1 MSDKIDN
8 LRCFSQP
15 LIHLN
20 GTNNVTPV
28 SLPTLSL
35 LNDYS
40 RNSVNFDK
48 VHLSLSVLRLDP
60 ADRAVIKIADERD
73 AIQKKAFTNW
83 VNQHL
88 VKRNCWVQD
97 LFLDLR
103 NGYLLVR
110 LLECLTNEVLGLE
123 YIESRVHWIQNIQR
137 VLDFLR
143 YRGIRI
149 VNIRADEIV
158 DGNPKLTLGLIWI
171 IILHFQLA
179 ELIENQTKLQSDL
192 RVNLSMDNAAKQTLL
207 SWCRAVTA
215 NYPGV
220 YIKDFTESWKDGRA
234 FLALIHRY
242 RPDLIDFRQIDR
254 QSTRE
259 NLDLT
264 FDLAE
269 RELEVT
275 RLFDSDDIAKT
286 TDERSIITYVASIYD
301 KLVCNSSKHS
311 LYPVPIVP
319 PMPSLYHHDQNSTS
333 RLIDSTFQ
341 LLSASNQ
348 LSDELKSLW
357 SDYRILGSDLIQW
370 LRSTTD
376 RMANRHFPS
385 DLKSMQERVM
395 DEIRRH
401 RRDERPR
408 RERERQQLVRMYEE
422 LKPSF
427 ERGLL
432 PIDLFLRIEQIH
444 RLWDEYDIALQER
457 ELAARNET
465 HRLDR
470 LQWAGNRALRDCIQ
484 VQAQLTALERRVV
497 ELKSELPGQHIFDT
511 NNEIRRW
518 CDQLTQIEAKINGLF
533 NQVQH
538 LRTGRYMQT
547 EQIYRNVCTLHQ
559 KFLDLQRLYRE
570 FTSSSTVLSPPSVVS
585 SSVCSTS
592 MTMSSHS
599 TFTSLKNGTI
609 LENTH
614 LIQGKLISPIEQCLQ
629 WIMEHSHTVQTASY
643 GANRKSVEEATR
655 RHEQFHR
662 EVLNFKNEIDRCK
675 ANQQKLPT
683 RSKEEKQVLN
693 ESLQILEQNY
703 QQLMEASLKR
713 RNMSKSLL
721 EFVERAYNELIW
733 LREHESFEVTRDWT
747 EIYHN
752 ELDRIR
758 IDFQKLMHEI
768 HEKEIVY
775 SELSVLGSSIQLEN
789 YDVTDLVQTYL
800 NALER
805 HWAWLLQLTYCFE
818 AHIEQ
823 SARFQSFFND
833 VEQCELLLTTS
844 LEELRSLYESTL
856 NATTTEQGETLLKQL
871 QELHTRVIGQESF
884 IFQLVDISQEI
895 IPPIPSH
902 VDARDSSTT
911 LIGRRIRVLCS
922 FQPKDYFS
930 DNQSYSGDVSIV
942 NSANTSHLS
951 IANASIS
958 SIIEPIF
965 WPVGNNT
972 GYFDKGDFFIIL
984 ENPENHKL
992 QVRTANGSTLTVPL
1006 TCFLPCWPSS
1016 EAMDRAKRIITTLQ
1030 HFKTCW
1036 SELNLRIHGHLLT
1049 VTMSKFIDG
1058 APLQYN
1064 IPQQMDIRKVIY
1076 RDAERYCLELQL
1088 ANVPATEVEKFKQ
1101 RFLDFQNSCIKQ
1113 VNGVQT
1119 TDDKTG
1125 NEGLLTKSS
1134 EIYSII
1140 DELRTVL
1147 STLTVRLRESNS
1159 IPLPGRSIDMEV
1171 RIKDHKEW
1179 SHALA
1184 RVRAQCTGLEEHIN
1198 SQLQSRSL
1206 NEQDTLLSTSLY
1218 ALHRAASE
1226 LALTGHEFS
1235 CRLADADAWIARLE
1249 QTDQILT
1256 DCELCLLGCAVR
1268 VHGLLQL
1275 DDLNSSTDPDGLRV
1289 TVVERAHRDL
1299 KSVAERLPQIR
1310 TDLDLLSQQLTR
1322 FMVSNEAF
1330 NETLQY
1336 DTANLC
1342 ENSNLLKMHLS
1353 PCTDNHYLESNLA
1366 CSEHRLA
1373 EATKEVEQE
1382 LKSFGESL
1390 VCFSNYQKLSSQLIV
1405 WSSEFSSR
1413 MRSFGEMAQSL
1424 GLKSSDTNMITV
1436 QNPSLLKEIL
1446 KQSDDLLTDLQV
1458 NSDVMEQLN
1467 KEVAHLISSLTNYAQ
1482 HTQNYRE
1489 LVESVFQK
1497 AGGSRD
1503 YQWSPGYGLF
1513 DMGRVLQTTDQLNEQ
1528 FNTHSRRI
1536 YDIVNCLNRLLRS
1549 EEPIS
1554 MNLSGPIF
1562 VKPYRELYVGKW
1574 PNELN
1579 NCLKETQSSFSPL
1592 VSRSKYQ
1599 ENGKDHTLPLKV
1611 ANNSKDKNHSDLSY
1625 FNQLVGEKGLKYSV
1639 YLNDVRSQPV
1649 CLLPT
1654 GWEAATLT
1662 TISKARE
1669 LYGPKIFPTTGA
1681 WFVTNLAGENETYG
1695 LGETICLGDALRCG
1709 LIDLVGHNCH
1719 QNRSS
1724 LAISWSEAID
1734 RGWLTAYTIQALNR
1748 NIKIGDY
1755 SASVTDFLT
1764 SPSRNPI
1771 DRHIDPK
1778 TGVVMPYGKKVID
1791 LYSDGFINEAD
1802 FHHLASI
1809 LSSGMCV
1816 EFRDCHLTWYEAL
1829 SIGQADISWKPC
1841 LSDWLAAG
1849 AYNPNTRRLRVSLLK
1864 SGKVNSKSKTS
1875 NNSLVF
1881 TENELTI
1888 RDAIKNGLL
1897 DNTVPEVIL
1906 PVENQVGD
1914 YHATSYR
1921 RVSLSE
1927 AVQIGLVDDVSGYWL
1942 GSSSSSSRTK
1952 VGVEV
1957 AQAAGLLTKAPC
1969 LAEIVLSG
1977 LISFTAPNMSEKH
1990 PRNNVGILDAHTGQ
2004 YVLFPEAIKRGMI
2017 VGNQP
2022 AIILMQSHPN
2032 QVLTLVEALN
2042 TNLITPSGFI
2052 ILENKPMN
2060 LWDAVNNNYIRLIYT
2075 KSYPPPVGLLLAAK
2089 ESNQTH
2095 HQHPILQAILTGL
2108 IDSSKE
2114 EIILSSTDPRQHGT
2128 SSSQQRISLRKSA
2141 KHSGLCDLHSIQLL
2155 THGCG
2160 LFNEDGRELTGLEA
2174 LNSGWLKPCEDFQLG
2189 STITYGQITD
2199 PVSGSSIILSP
2210 NMKTMKNI
2218 DISPVGAQLL
2228 LGLSINRPSLAYL
2241 INQRFITRLAWLGP
2255 GLHND
2260 NLINKTLNDSWFT
2273 HSCRSDDILAVIDPI
2288 SRRKITQ
2295 SEAIRRHLLDM
2306 ETGTFRDP
2314 VHNQI
2319 YPISEAIEKGH
2330 ILVKEK
2336 SLMGNTS
2343 SVPHSLHSEV
2353 NESVE
2358 MVSVKETRLYKILN
2372 VLDPRTGIRI
2382 DPNEAAKKG
2391 LINLESFTYHG
2402 VQPSI
2407 PIESAQQLG
2416 YISIYGNNYEASH
2429 DSLMV
2434 DSTDKLSYTLAQLFN
2449 SGQLVKQSGSKC
2461 VIKVP
2466 GYTDPMSLNAA
2477 ITLGLVNVEHSIV
2490 KEFNTEKLYSLD
2502 KAILVGLINDHKGLL
2517 LYKNKWIPL
2526 TDAINR
2532 GLIADKKLPTEIP
2545 TFEEALEKGLIDPA
2559 SNTFHQSDNNSNSN
2573 RSYSINVHDAI
2584 KQGLLK
2590 PPATETFGNL
2600 NSLPNKGYTHSMDSL
2615 LAIKRR
2621 SAKDSNYTAELRNN
2635 TLPPI
2640 IPSGHLLSNGNDFI
2654 ANSGRTESKLI
2665 KFLDCHGVGRLR
2677 GKSSH
2682 CNLRS
2687 KSTVNDGDEYTI
2699 RKKPRVKSCDIP
2711 KLKERNCVLYAFY
2724 YLHDDVRVEASITD
2738 TMVREGRVDV
2748 HRKTICDP
2756 ISGQFYPI
2764 PEALTK
2770 GFVFGIVFTQA
2781 EQHSENDQRTSNSL
2795 YWLEVFHYRHDI
2807 YRLERVF
2814 DPYLNSLVSVSDA
2827 IGTGIIDP
2835 IHCSYTHPV
2844 SGNLYSIEE
2853 ALYQGWIQALP
2864 VGNPPPFDLIGS
2876 SFDHVHVR
2884 TVEETT
2890 TFTRSVHTILR
2901 SKQLQNNINK
2911 EICSPD
2917 QKSMHISPQT
2927 TLNVQRQ
2934 IQCKTPPSYRPTNRI
2949 LTDSSIRYKL
2959 KSDNQITPSEINHN
2973 IKSEK
2978 SEVSTYSHPN
2988 EQHYSDRKQEVNK
3001 TAKSAE
3007 SETTRK
3013 LISQLSTALDEETS
3027 WITGLELK
3035 LLQMGNLTLDDNL
3048 NRHLLDDHQEILN
3061 KIRTHQSSSRSVL
3074 FQAEQ
3079 AIETLRHTNQP
3090 ESIWKQLEVKC
3101 QELRTRLEDLQTEAE
3116 GRVRILLHS
3125 LDSLEHLTYKLQS
3138 LRNLLENLDSVL
3150 LVNTPSVNTTT
3161 TTTIG
3166 ENQLSNKLN
3175 TINHPDE
3182 IDSCILRIKA
3192 ALSESNSS
3200 HNNVISTL
3208 PSVKQKFIASVN
3220 RYADSK
3226 KTYNIKLN
3234 HFTGLNCK
3242 QYEDKIQRNN
3252 IELED
3257 RIEYT
3262 VKEANNRLLHLIG
3275 RLEIQSTYLTEI
3287 NILYKQYEKHLS
3299 ESIHQLDKTKL
3310 QLNIIQKSLLR
3321 SDELN
3326 TLTMNKIKKLSQER
3340 LTKLYTLQ
3348 GDLNKTE
3355 NDLKNLKSVELDL
3368 IEKKFTEA
3376 NLITNNSMNAM
3387 NQPLDNA
3394 LNYQKQ
3400 LIDQCEKLQ
3409 KQFMKYLLTNQ
3420 TTQECLNEFLN
3431 QTNRIGDQLSNDYID
3446 HKMDEIK
3453 KQSIEFPLDMNKL
3466 NETLAQINSIQ
3477 SASQILRNRLNQTIE
3492 QIKTIDPNKLRL
3504 TQSEL
3509 KQTDILD
3516 NRLETLKDDVISR
3529 ISQLD
3534 TLQNQLTQ
3542 YDNDINE
3549 FNIWLDEVGNQLNCQ
3564 TTAHLPENYLKHKL
3578 QSIKMLIPN
3587 RKLQLDNIQQS
3598 INALL
3603 TKLPESDDHGKL
3615 MKENMNKLNNR
3626 WSQLLHL
3633 INTRED
3639 DLKARES
3646 FNNSYAQARN
3656 QVQDMLLTAD
3666 GRLTTLSSPIT
3677 LNLNSV
3683 KQQMDKLNELYSLRE
3698 TIKQHLDEVDQ
3709 LGSAYDTL
3717 LNTSS
3722 GSDKNF
3728 GRGTTSSNDAHI
3740 SASSAVPRVS
3750 TSAAYKQSKDNKL
3763 MNVLSPMASSGSSG
3777 ISSADPMCNLHEIN
3791 EVNRELDE
3799 LHERYDQLGNCL
3811 NERRNEFKSLII
3823 NLNNFEEKR
3832 LELINWL
3839 GDYVKTVNN
3848 VNRNISTV
3856 QSVNQAVNELKKYRA
3871 QFNEQIPKL
3880 EIVRQSFTQVLH
3892 NRDHMPGAVELRN
3905 SMHSLEQQWNEAVVL
3920 NDKSQQD
3927 LNKLQRDLNE
3937 FHKLDIDLTR
3947 KLQQKANRIHSVHD
3961 KCLADNIMGSE
3972 SHLNQISTLRQE
3984 LDSVVPELN
3993 KFNHLVQNFK
4003 NLIPESLINQ
4013 LDFNSTNERVR
4024 NDFNQLV
4031 NELSKWESETM
4042 SKIEPKTNYEQLVQ
4056 QLDSQLKTIKTKM
4069 ECSPVKE
4076 PVEKTNDLNEI
4087 NKKIEEI
4094 KPVLEKAEQLCTQLC
4109 EHSINPTDQC
4119 NMKAKLLDLQHSYDQ
4134 LINEYHKRENG
4145 KTEHS
4150 PSLPSKS
4157 ELSPI
4162 NKLDELNQWVSVKN
4176 KQLQN
4181 MSHDLLSS
4189 SVSHTNIPE
4198 TTQIESD
4205 LQNLE
4210 SMSEELKVKQR
4221 ELQDLKE
4228 NNKLNSSSLP
4238 MDSKTIDLCI
4248 NQMNLLQNAVT
4259 AQQRQLK
4266 SRTSKEFLLS
4276 DQLEQLEVWI
4286 TNEAIQLLNEPIAI
4300 NGKYL
4305 DEKPIPLTNQQQTL
4319 QNRIQSICNK
4329 QKELNSLKEKLSHI
4343 KTYNDQPNILTEY
4356 QQNELQIST
4365 NGLQNKLNK
4374 LENDVKLKLSH
4385 IDDIQKAY
4393 SAAQNSLD
4401 TYKHS
4406 CDDLETRWLN
4416 LQQVLSTIEVKDLLK
4431 SSSSSPIS
4439 SSPPSSP
4446 SITKP
4451 SNQIKQIRGQMI
4463 ELQSELL
4470 ELTNH
4475 SPKYFDSK
4483 DHSSNIS
4490 LVHQLNQLEL
4500 LIQSYGDKKSQ
4511 QSMQKLFDELQL
4523 TTKRLETIEQ
4533 ALEMNFEMFQVK
4545 DMDPFSIH
4553 FIKKLNYIYMELQNI
4568 QFNINENQKIIHL
4581 NSETTQHRIEYFQ
4594 ALLKQL
4600 NDCKQNVNDGRSELA
4615 DKMVSLPDERKLSPI
4630 YSNFLTTLNQ
4640 YDTQCNNM
4648 SKQIDHIISALNN
4661 RVKQTEQMATLR
4673 QNINS
4678 LLKKVRE
4685 SRQLPLNEQYLQNEL
4700 DVLDSNMKSLKE
4712 LSEELC
4718 KSPNDSS
4725 DKQIS
4730 SHQLEYEIK
4739 TLENVIHEELA
4750 NSKSVIPPEKQA
4762 ERLISHLRDTLV
4774 EVQHDLHIL
4783 SNQLSSSSNQ
4793 EMITSIIDDYH
4804 TLNSRI
4810 LARLDHFEQLD
4821 QLIQS
4826 IQNKLIH
4833 NRLNNEKQLIKNDY
4847 NYVYKEIQFN
4857 LNKFHLFNENE
4868 KLFNEKIYQILN
4880 WLKQKQICLNESI
4893 QITNT
4898 TIGNTT
4904 ILIDLNEKLK
4914 QLKSLS
4920 EDIENYHTT
4929 IEEIKLSGEQL
4940 CESGRFLVN
4949 EDSIQ
4954 NRLVNLSDIYEELQS
4969 DTKRKLFILESAL
4982 PVAQSLTS
4990 SVNTLSSRLLN
5001 VESRLNGLL
5010 ENNTKDVS
5018 SAQLEKSLIDQL
5030 EYEMING
5037 LEPQYQQVHSL
5048 WNQLK
5053 QICKPID
5060 LFINPSTLT
5069 TTQFPNHSDARLG
5082 HVEQID
5088 NELRRYDEFN
5098 EKLTDLAK
5106 IVGSNRQK
5114 AKQLMH
5120 KLEIKSQWLDLAL
5133 KRFDPKIS
5141 TAPSLDWDNYS
5152 DENHF
5157 IINESLEKMPTIRS
5171 LGTEFPYLAVLP
5183 YQPVM
5188 LDKLHERIEQ
5198 FQGNWKKYQIDLTQ
5212 LCDQIHD
5219 IIQSSA
5225 LSTSSTNQN
5234 SAIKSSLSS
5243 SPIKTNKSFVPF
5255 TTDKFYHEL
5264 SDAVSSVSK
5273 QMITLDNRLSQTEIK
5288 FAEVYPLAKCFTT
5301 DMYEFQNWLQHIE
5314 EAKNEIADNLSDS
5327 SVTVDDLGGNRKRIE
5342 MIKNLDDEIE
5352 RQKSVLDRIL
5362 RTSGPL
5368 LSLIAPNEANTVRL
5382 QVKQICDHYA
5392 NLRKLI
5398 KTRAI
5403 KAEANLKQSDE
5414 FVEQLNSMSDLFSAI
5429 SEQAVRLGV
5438 PLEVPGTTVKPSIL
5452 SNVQNE
5458 SSKQLL
5464 DQHHALDMLGRIH
5477 SMTSVQPD
5485 HLQEHISGTSALM
5498 EALECR
5504 LPELEA
5510 LTISIRAQLES
5521 KPTVKE
5527 STTTREPGTVE
5538 LIESVDLEAVLKN
5551 ADKLQTDWIQLHNK
5565 LNSRVITLQSAYKT
5579 SSEQFWP
5586 IISDLRNRL
5595 DKIKESLNI
5604 IGSGCSLNDPCIR
5617 RDPLDSNS
5625 YKEQCKDL
5633 FELRE
5638 ELNDI
5643 SQQLNESYEAGQ
5655 KLINLINGQ
5664 MTDNS
5669 IQSSLSQTSLMP
5681 TIMTDSFS
5689 LRRDEEQAIR
5699 NEVDYA
5705 LHGLKVSQ
5713 EHLVDKCE
5721 CLIKQ
5726 LNERELCASQFKS
5739 DLINLIKWLTEQ
5751 ESVWDNFQPISNNVD
5766 IVTKQLDEI
5775 VQWNDNLMNKHS
5787 EVEALNWLAGKLMS
5801 NTDNERFALDDTSDD
5816 GTFPVQNTTSLQSDL
5831 TVANRRWDNL
5841 LDSGNSRRHRLQTVL
5856 LGLGEF
5862 ESAID
5867 GLIKWID
5874 QMQTAVDQI
5883 PIRRA
5888 NIRGLEADL
5897 ARIKVIHHN
5906 INSHQLS
5913 VVRIEEQARKLERA
5927 DCNKIDKPSG
5937 VDTDKDVKRKSQ
5949 TSDFKTSDIRDK
5961 IIQMNKAWEH
5971 LKLSVRNK
5979 QAALEEALSETF
5991 NFHGQLDQ
5999 LIRRT
6004 RQLKSRM
6011 PPPGARIMGG
6021 LPDSAREQLR
6031 RFMEVYDEL
6040 VKIGSELDELRRNSA
6055 ALLVNQSA
6063 AESCNQLTTN
6073 LERFS
6078 DHYAQLLKH
6087 AQDIRDRMELGLKQ
6101 VEELHDHLSQ
6111 MMQWLTQMERTILQQ
6126 KPVSRIVAR
6135 LFQLIRDHT
6144 ELRKEITGHRD
6155 ALINLDR
6162 LASQIQ
6168 CQSQKQDVILVKNLL
6183 SSIHTRWEQLVSR
6196 SAERTRQLNTGL
6208 KEASNFLDNWTS
6220 LTDWLKENLASLEE
6234 DGDRVATR
6242 PEKVAYQLALHREL
6256 QRALS
6261 TRTVAYDGVRRY
6273 ARQLR
6278 DRAPVCDHDELDD
6291 MVSELKHL
6299 WQAVCTKALARQ
6311 RTLEQALLAAGLYK
6325 EALEALLDWLSK
6337 IEPQLAEQQTGN
6349 YGDVDIVEQLLESHN
6364 RFKAELEQRATS
6376 VKLIHQAAS
6385 DLMNKASSTTDSGA
6399 GSSAS
6404 NQADVFAMQAQ
6415 LNHLSKIWDRVQNLT
6430 QRRSERL
6437 DHALKMAQQFQD
6449 TCRSLMD
6456 YFAGA
6461 ERVIHRLAALPTFDD
6476 DGELEIEIAGT
6487 NNPPTNLTDA
6497 ITAHRQTHS
6506 NLMNQADRV
6515 EAALQLGNKLLSQA
6529 HPAAVKRLRQWVNT
6543 IRTRWEELTS
6553 WSEQRGDRLQEALE
6567 EQNKRKLQ
6575 REELMH
6581 WIHVKTS
6588 ELKSIPTSI
6597 PISSLSSSS
6606 TNLQSAKSKLDSNDS
6621 KSIDSKDLFSIT
6633 QERIAISTITSLVR
6647 QPNVV
6652 VNSNSSINSKD
6663 LKQPEILTDFT
6674 TVLNEITDSK
6684 IIEQLLN
6691 LHSHLEEEVRQKQL
6705 IYENI
6710 IKHAKRR
6717 TPVKSSHNINN
6728 NNRRSR
6734 LPIRPSGNLFNRSI
6748 NTANQQHNQSI
6759 SVFTS
6764 PNINQLYLNWRE
6776 LWIAM
6781 LTRKSQLNERLAY
6794 LNEVEK
6800 MKDFHF
6806 ESWRQRYVSWLS
6818 TNKARVI
6825 DLFHRKDRDRDGR
6838 LTRAEFID
6846 GIIEMKFQTSRVEME
6861 TVADI
6866 FDANG
6871 DGYIDYRECLNALRA
6886 NYSNLDRTSSSNTNG
6901 GSSLSLNRFGPSD
6914 EETINDELKRQV
6926 GLCTC
6931 HNTYKIKKMATNK
6944 YRFGDSQKLCLVR
6957 ILRSAVMVRVGGG
6970 WVTLD
6975 EFLVKNDPCRAPQ
6988 WKPIGD
6994 FNEDLHSSSDCAI
7007 APITPILTT
7016 LQRKSSSFAHR
7027 LRSSPTSQYSTT
7039 SASSYASL
7047 PTSNHDL
7054 NVVKNNDEND
7064 NTITDNTNANSNNI
7078 KYRHDRQAIIP
7089 SRHSAASLS
7098 QPHRNSMHGETIYE
7112 KSVDDN
7118 LHQRRASAI
7127 CIPSISNTTPTFS
7140 KEFNNKQSGMYVVFI
7155 TNINHMKAK

>member
-1 MSDKIDN
+1 MMTDVRVGERGEMSVGRDA
-8 LRCFSQP
+8 
-15 LIHLN
+15 
-20 GTNNVTPV
+20 TPV
-28 SLPTLSL
+28 H
-35 LNDYS
+35 
-40 RNSVNFDK
+40 RGG
-48 VHLSLSVLRLDP
+48 
-60 ADRAVIKIADERD
+60 DE
-73 AIQKKAFTNW
+73 
-83 VNQHL
+83 
-88 VKRNCWVQD
+88 
-97 LFLDLR
+97 
-103 NGYLLVR
+103 
-110 LLECLTNEVLGLE
+110 
-123 YIESRVHWIQNIQR
+123 
-137 VLDFLR
+137 
-143 YRGIRI
+143 
-149 VNIRADEIV
+149 
-158 DGNPKLTLGLIWI
+158 
-171 IILHFQLA
+171 
-179 ELIENQTKLQSDL
+179 
-192 RVNLSMDNAAKQTLL
+192 
-207 SWCRAVTA
+207 
-215 NYPGV
+215 
-220 YIKDFTESWKDGRA
+220 
-234 FLALIHRY
+234 
-242 RPDLIDFRQIDR
+242 
-254 QSTRE
+254 
-259 NLDLT
+259 
-264 FDLAE
+264 
-269 RELEVT
+269 
-275 RLFDSDDIAKT
+275 
-286 TDERSIITYVASIYD
+286 
-301 KLVCNSSKHS
+301 
-311 LYPVPIVP
+311 
-319 PMPSLYHHDQNSTS
+319 
-333 RLIDSTFQ
+333 
-341 LLSASNQ
+341 
-348 LSDELKSLW
+348 
-357 SDYRILGSDLIQW
+357 
-370 LRSTTD
+370 
-376 RMANRHFPS
+376 
-385 DLKSMQERVM
+385 
-395 DEIRRH
+395 
-401 RRDERPR
+401 
-408 RERERQQLVRMYEE
+408 
-422 LKPSF
+422 
-427 ERGLL
+427 
-432 PIDLFLRIEQIH
+432 
-444 RLWDEYDIALQER
+444 
-457 ELAARNET
+457 
-465 HRLDR
+465 
-470 LQWAGNRALRDCIQ
+470 
-484 VQAQLTALERRVV
+484 
-497 ELKSELPGQHIFDT
+497 SEG
-511 NNEIRRW
+511 
-518 CDQLTQIEAKINGLF
+518 
-533 NQVQH
+533 
-538 LRTGRYMQT
+538 
-547 EQIYRNVCTLHQ
+547 
-559 KFLDLQRLYRE
+559 
-570 FTSSSTVLSPPSVVS
+570 VVS
-585 SSVCSTS
+585 SETISEYGVSGVDVDDVDVKRRAMQTSEDVLSSSRDGVVMGVCSTS
-592 MTMSSHS
+592 VSELLSDMTERRGVDSGLDSDML
-599 TFTSLKNGTI
+599 SLDGVRYG
-609 LENTH
+609 EVSVVPD
-614 LIQGKLISPIEQCLQ
+614 QRGLQ
-629 WIMEHSHTVQTASY
+629 
-643 GANRKSVEEATR
+643 
-655 RHEQFHR
+655 
-662 EVLNFKNEIDRCK
+662 
-675 ANQQKLPT
+675 
-683 RSKEEKQVLN
+683 
-693 ESLQILEQNY
+693 
-703 QQLMEASLKR
+703 
-713 RNMSKSLL
+713 
-721 EFVERAYNELIW
+721 
-733 LREHESFEVTRDWT
+733 LREA
-747 EIYHN
+747 I
-752 ELDRIR
+752 
-758 IDFQKLMHEI
+758 
-768 HEKEIVY
+768 
-775 SELSVLGSSIQLEN
+775 
-789 YDVTDLVQTYL
+789 
-800 NALER
+800 
-805 HWAWLLQLTYCFE
+805 E
-818 AHIEQ
+818 A
-823 SARFQSFFND
+823 
-833 VEQCELLLTTS
+833 
-844 LEELRSLYESTL
+844 
-856 NATTTEQGETLLKQL
+856 
-871 QELHTRVIGQESF
+871 
-884 IFQLVDISQEI
+884 
-895 IPPIPSH
+895 
-902 VDARDSSTT
+902 
-911 LIGRRIRVLCS
+911 
-922 FQPKDYFS
+922 
-930 DNQSYSGDVSIV
+930 
-942 NSANTSHLS
+942 
-951 IANASIS
+951 
-958 SIIEPIF
+958 
-965 WPVGNNT
+965 
-972 GYFDKGDFFIIL
+972 
-984 ENPENHKL
+984 
-992 QVRTANGSTLTVPL
+992 
-1006 TCFLPCWPSS
+1006 
-1016 EAMDRAKRIITTLQ
+1016 
-1030 HFKTCW
+1030 
-1036 SELNLRIHGHLLT
+1036 
-1049 VTMSKFIDG
+1049 
-1058 APLQYN
+1058 
-1064 IPQQMDIRKVIY
+1064 
-1076 RDAERYCLELQL
+1076 
-1088 ANVPATEVEKFKQ
+1088 
-1101 RFLDFQNSCIKQ
+1101 
-1113 VNGVQT
+1113 
-1119 TDDKTG
+1119 
-1125 NEGLLTKSS
+1125 
-1134 EIYSII
+1134 
-1140 DELRTVL
+1140 
-1147 STLTVRLRESNS
+1147 
-1159 IPLPGRSIDMEV
+1159 
-1171 RIKDHKEW
+1171 
-1179 SHALA
+1179 
-1184 RVRAQCTGLEEHIN
+1184 
-1198 SQLQSRSL
+1198 
-1206 NEQDTLLSTSLY
+1206 
-1218 ALHRAASE
+1218 
-1226 LALTGHEFS
+1226 
-1235 CRLADADAWIARLE
+1235 
-1249 QTDQILT
+1249 
-1256 DCELCLLGCAVR
+1256 
-1268 VHGLLQL
+1268 
-1275 DDLNSSTDPDGLRV
+1275 
-1289 TVVERAHRDL
+1289 
-1299 KSVAERLPQIR
+1299 
-1310 TDLDLLSQQLTR
+1310 
-1322 FMVSNEAF
+1322 
-1330 NETLQY
+1330 
-1336 DTANLC
+1336 
-1342 ENSNLLKMHLS
+1342 
-1353 PCTDNHYLESNLA
+1353 
-1366 CSEHRLA
+1366 
-1373 EATKEVEQE
+1373 
-1382 LKSFGESL
+1382 
-1390 VCFSNYQKLSSQLIV
+1390 
-1405 WSSEFSSR
+1405 
-1413 MRSFGEMAQSL
+1413 
-1424 GLKSSDTNMITV
+1424 
-1436 QNPSLLKEIL
+1436 
-1446 KQSDDLLTDLQV
+1446 
-1458 NSDVMEQLN
+1458 
-1467 KEVAHLISSLTNYAQ
+1467 
-1482 HTQNYRE
+1482 
-1489 LVESVFQK
+1489 
-1497 AGGSRD
+1497 
-1503 YQWSPGYGLF
+1503 
-1513 DMGRVLQTTDQLNEQ
+1513 
-1528 FNTHSRRI
+1528 
-1536 YDIVNCLNRLLRS
+1536 
-1549 EEPIS
+1549 
-1554 MNLSGPIF
+1554 
-1562 VKPYRELYVGKW
+1562 
-1574 PNELN
+1574 
-1579 NCLKETQSSFSPL
+1579 
-1592 VSRSKYQ
+1592 
-1599 ENGKDHTLPLKV
+1599 
-1611 ANNSKDKNHSDLSY
+1611 
-1625 FNQLVGEKGLKYSV
+1625 
-1639 YLNDVRSQPV
+1639 
-1649 CLLPT
+1649 
-1654 GWEAATLT
+1654 
-1662 TISKARE
+1662 
-1669 LYGPKIFPTTGA
+1669 
-1681 WFVTNLAGENETYG
+1681 
-1695 LGETICLGDALRCG
+1695 
-1709 LIDLVGHNCH
+1709 
-1719 QNRSS
+1719 
-1724 LAISWSEAID
+1724 
-1734 RGWLTAYTIQALNR
+1734 
-1748 NIKIGDY
+1748 
-1755 SASVTDFLT
+1755 
-1764 SPSRNPI
+1764 
-1771 DRHIDPK
+1771 
-1778 TGVVMPYGKKVID
+1778 
-1791 LYSDGFINEAD
+1791 
-1802 FHHLASI
+1802 
-1809 LSSGMCV
+1809 
-1816 EFRDCHLTWYEAL
+1816 
-1829 SIGQADISWKPC
+1829 
-1841 LSDWLAAG
+1841 
-1849 AYNPNTRRLRVSLLK
+1849 
-1864 SGKVNSKSKTS
+1864 
-1875 NNSLVF
+1875 
-1881 TENELTI
+1881 
-1888 RDAIKNGLL
+1888 
-1897 DNTVPEVIL
+1897 
-1906 PVENQVGD
+1906 
-1914 YHATSYR
+1914 
-1921 RVSLSE
+1921 
-1927 AVQIGLVDDVSGYWL
+1927 GLVDTKSGL
-1942 GSSSSSSRTK
+1942 VRDPSS
-1952 VGVEV
+1952 GEV
-1957 AQAAGLLTKAPC
+1957 LTLSQA
-1969 LAEIVLSG
+1969 VNSG
-1977 LISFTAPNMSEKH
+1977 LISGERSLVRDPSSGRLESLGRMM
-1990 PRNNVGILDAHTGQ
+1990 LTG
-2004 YVLFPEAIKRGMI
+2004 LLA
-2017 VGNQP
+2017 
-2022 AIILMQSHPN
+2022 
-2032 QVLTLVEALN
+2032 
-2042 TNLITPSGFI
+2042 
-2052 ILENKPMN
+2052 
-2060 LWDAVNNNYIRLIYT
+2060 
-2075 KSYPPPVGLLLAAK
+2075 PVGLIALAM
-2089 ESNQTH
+2089 ES
-2095 HQHPILQAILTGL
+2095 
-2108 IDSSKE
+2108 
-2114 EIILSSTDPRQHGT
+2114 T
-2128 SSSQQRISLRKSA
+2128 SSRP
-2141 KHSGLCDLHSIQLL
+2141 GGVVC
-2155 THGCG
+2155 
-2160 LFNEDGRELTGLEA
+2160 ELTSASE
-2174 LNSGWLKPCEDFQLG
+2174 
-2189 STITYGQITD
+2189 
-2199 PVSGSSIILSP
+2199 PV
-2210 NMKTMKNI
+2210 
-2218 DISPVGAQLL
+2218 
-2228 LGLSINRPSLAYL
+2228 
-2241 INQRFITRLAWLGP
+2241 
-2255 GLHND
+2255 
-2260 NLINKTLNDSWFT
+2260 
-2273 HSCRSDDILAVIDPI
+2273 
-2288 SRRKITQ
+2288 
-2295 SEAIRRHLLDM
+2295 
-2306 ETGTFRDP
+2306 
-2314 VHNQI
+2314 
-2319 YPISEAIEKGH
+2319 
-2330 ILVKEK
+2330 
-2336 SLMGNTS
+2336 
-2343 SVPHSLHSEV
+2343 
-2353 NESVE
+2353 
-2358 MVSVKETRLYKILN
+2358 
-2372 VLDPRTGIRI
+2372 
-2382 DPNEAAKKG
+2382 
-2391 LINLESFTYHG
+2391 
-2402 VQPSI
+2402 
-2407 PIESAQQLG
+2407 
-2416 YISIYGNNYEASH
+2416 
-2429 DSLMV
+2429 V
-2434 DSTDKLSYTLAQLFN
+2434 D
-2449 SGQLVKQSGSKC
+2449 V
-2461 VIKVP
+2461 
-2466 GYTDPMSLNAA
+2466 
-2477 ITLGLVNVEHSIV
+2477 
-2490 KEFNTEKLYSLD
+2490 
-2502 KAILVGLINDHKGLL
+2502 
-2517 LYKNKWIPL
+2517 
-2526 TDAINR
+2526 
-2532 GLIADKKLPTEIP
+2532 
-2545 TFEEALEKGLIDPA
+2545 
-2559 SNTFHQSDNNSNSN
+2559 
-2573 RSYSINVHDAI
+2573 
-2584 KQGLLK
+2584 
-2590 PPATETFGNL
+2590 
-2600 NSLPNKGYTHSMDSL
+2600 
-2615 LAIKRR
+2615 
-2621 SAKDSNYTAELRNN
+2621 
-2635 TLPPI
+2635 
-2640 IPSGHLLSNGNDFI
+2640 
-2654 ANSGRTESKLI
+2654 
-2665 KFLDCHGVGRLR
+2665 GVGRL
-2677 GKSSH
+2677 SE
-2682 CNLRS
+2682 LRS
-2687 KSTVNDGDEYTI
+2687 VGGTGDSLCVDEVGASVVDLKSDQLESVTRPSDLMMT
-2699 RKKPRVKSCDIP
+2699 
-2711 KLKERNCVLYAFY
+2711 
-2724 YLHDDVRVEASITD
+2724 DVRVGERGEMSVGRDATPVHRGGDES
-2738 TMVREGRVDV
+2738 EGVVSSETISEYGVSGVDV
-2748 HRKTICDP
+2748 DDVDVKRRAMQTSEDVLSSSRDGVVMGVCSTSVSELLSDMTERRGVDSGLDSDMLSLDGVRYGEVSVVPDQRGLQLREAIEAGLVDTKSGLVRDP
-2756 ISGQFYPI
+2756 SSGEVLTLSQAVNSGLISG
-2764 PEALTK
+2764 E
-2770 GFVFGIVFTQA
+2770 
-2781 EQHSENDQRTSNSL
+2781 RSL
-2795 YWLEVFHYRHDI
+2795 VRDPSSG
-2807 YRLERVF
+2807 RLE
-2814 DPYLNSLVSVSDA
+2814 SLGRMMLTGLLAPVGLIALAMESTSSRPGGVVCELTSASEPVVDVGVGRLSELRSVG
-2827 IGTGIIDP
+2827 GTGDSL
-2835 IHCSYTHPV
+2835 CV
-2844 SGNLYSIEE
+2844 DE
-2853 ALYQGWIQALP
+2853 
-2864 VGNPPPFDLIGS
+2864 VGA
-2876 SFDHVHVR
+2876 
-2884 TVEETT
+2884 
-2890 TFTRSVHTILR
+2890 SVV
-2901 SKQLQNNINK
+2901 
-2911 EICSPD
+2911 D
-2917 QKSMHISPQT
+2917 
-2927 TLNVQRQ
+2927 
-2934 IQCKTPPSYRPTNRI
+2934 
-2949 LTDSSIRYKL
+2949 L
-2959 KSDNQITPSEINHN
+2959 KSDQLESVTRPSDLMMTDVRVGERGEMSVGRDATPVHRGGDESEGVVS
-2973 IKSEK
+2973 SETISEYGVSGVDVDDVDVK
-2978 SEVSTYSHPN
+2978 RRAMQTSEDVLSSSRDGVVMGVCSTSVSELLSDMTERRGVDSGLDSDMLSLDGVRYGEVSVVPDQRGLQLREAIEAGLVDTKSGLVRDPSSGEVLTLSQAVNSGLISGERSLVRDPSSGRLESLGRMMLTGLLAPVGLIALAMESTSSRPGGVVCELTSASEPVVDVGVGRLSELRSVGGTGDSLCVDEVGASVVDLKSDQLESVTRPSDLMMTDVRVGERGEMSVGRDATPVHRGGDESEGVVSSETISEYGVSGVDVDDVDVKRRAMQTSEDVLSSSRDGVVMGVCSTSVSELLSDMTERRGVDSGLDSDMLSLDGVRYGEVSVVPDQRGLQLREAIEAGLVDTKSGLVRDPSSGEVLTLSQAVNSGLISGERSLVRDPSSGRLESLGRMMLTGLLAPVGLIALAMESTSSRPGGVVCELTSASEPVVDVGVGRLSELRSVGGTGDSLCVDEVGASVVDLKSDQLESVTRPSDLMMTDVRVGERGEMSVGRDATPVHRGGDESEGVVSSETISEYGVSGVDVDDVDVKRRAMQTSEDVLSSSRDGVVMGVCSTSVSELLSDMTERRGVDSGLDSDMLSLDGVRYGEVSVVPDQRGLQLREAIEAGLVDTKSGLVRDPSSGEVLTLSQAVNSGLISGERSLVRDPSSGRLESLGRMMLTGLLAPVGLIALAMESTSSRPGGVVCELTSASEPVVDVGVGRLSELRSVGGTGDSLCVDEVGASVVDLKSDQLESVTRPSDLMMTDVRVGERGEMSVGRDATPVHRGGDESEGVVSSETISEYGVSGVDVDDVDVKRRAMQTSEDVLSSSRDGVVMGVCSTSVSELLSDMTERRGVDSGLDSDMLSLDGVRYGEVSVVPDQRGLQLREAIEAGLVDTKSGLVRDPSSGEVLTLSQAVNSGLISGERSLVRDPSSGRLESLGRMMLTGLLAPVGLIALAMESTSSRPGGVVCELTSASEPVVDVGVGRLSELRSVGGTGDSLCVDEVGASVVDLKSDQLESVTRPSDLMMTDVRVGERGEMSVGRDATPVHRGGDESEGVVSSETISEYGVSGVDVDDVDVKRRAMQTSEDVLSSSRDGVVMGVCSTSVSELLSDMTERRGVDSGLDSDMLSLDGVRYGEVSVVPDQRGLQLREAIEAGLVDTKSGLVRDPSSGEVLTLSQAVNSGLISGERSLVRDPSSGRLESLGRMMLTGLLAPVGLIALAMESTSSRPGGVVCELTSASEPVVDVGVGRLSELRSVGGTGDSLCVDEVGASVVDLKSDQLESFSRPSVMFVADLGLNDTYTTFFDYPLSWKCGSTSASLVCYRDAN
-2988 EQHYSDRKQEVNK
+2988 EIYYD
-3001 TAKSAE
+3001 SAE

-3013 LISQLSTALDEETS
+3013 LMSQLSTALDEETS

-3587 RKLQLDNIQQS
+3587 RQLQLDNIQQS

-3740 SASSAVPRVS
+3740 SASS
-3750 TSAAYKQSKDNKL
+3750 
-3763 MNVLSPMASSGSSG
+3763 
-3777 ISSADPMCNLHEIN
+3777 EIN

-5001 VESRLNGLL
+5001 VESRLNRLL

-7140 KEFNNKQSGMYVVFI
+7140 KEFNNKQSGVIQSEHLPQISKTMSKSQLSTSSPRNDSLPTDSNLI
-7155 TNINHMKAK
+7155 QSNTKTNKDSVTMPGSNCNNSRIDMLSKSKIPLLQSNLNTDNSNYQQLTELIDVTADADTTNDNNDNNNRSM